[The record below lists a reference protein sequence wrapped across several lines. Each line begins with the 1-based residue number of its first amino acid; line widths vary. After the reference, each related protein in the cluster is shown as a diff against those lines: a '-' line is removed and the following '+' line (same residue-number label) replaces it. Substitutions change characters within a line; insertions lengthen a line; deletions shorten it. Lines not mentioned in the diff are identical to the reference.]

1 MAPNQIAWG
10 WPQFISHSTAIL
22 FSKECHPVASIIP
35 ASAYT
40 WRNVLRVMIGK
51 SFRDEQHWTFNL
63 KLSTVYNFCSIAFYV
78 VARWCWMLWLVM
90 KCGNNQ
96 LIVLLLL
103 CSPTDPWSGHRELW
117 TTIVRKLLNIS
128 STLSYNRLSVVGG
141 RMFVVLLHISLL
153 LVSSLCIQAT
163 DRTFTLNYY
172 FWNIVGFCL
181 ISLWVIASR
190 KLWIP
195 NNYIDLF
202 VQFFFFCVWIK
213 PLKVMPSA
221 FVDE

>member
-1 MAPNQIAWG
+1 MCYTCHDWEK
-10 WPQFISHSTAIL
+10 
-22 FSKECHPVASIIP
+22 FS
-35 ASAYT
+35 
-40 WRNVLRVMIGK
+40 W
-51 SFRDEQHWTFNL
+51 WTTL
-63 KLSTVYNFCSIAFYV
+63 NFFQRSRKWINKYRSMAFYV
-78 VARWCWMLWLVM
+78 VTCWWMLWLVV

-128 STLSYNRLSVVGG
+128 LTRSCNHLSVVGG

-153 LVSSLCIQAT
+153 LVSSVCTQAT
-163 DRTFTLNYY
+163 DHTFTLNYY
-172 FWNIVGFCL
+172 FWNIVGLCL

-202 VQFFFFCVWIK
+202 VQFFS
-213 PLKVMPSA
+213 SA
-221 FVDE
+221 SE